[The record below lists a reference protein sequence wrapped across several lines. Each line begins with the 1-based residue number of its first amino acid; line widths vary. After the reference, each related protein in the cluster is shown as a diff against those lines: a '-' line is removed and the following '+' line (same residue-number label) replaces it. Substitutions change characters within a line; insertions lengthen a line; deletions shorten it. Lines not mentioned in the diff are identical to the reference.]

1 MPSFPPP
8 GSVKRVID
16 PHRCSSTGEHP
27 TFCFFISAISAW
39 DVVAHQEEF
48 VYVVL
53 VGRMHCYLGWWERE
67 DQPAMTCIDRLV
79 PEHVSEECSVNLRI
93 RAVED
98 DVSTV
103 NHARQYIPFGPR
115 GSTVSITGSLHPP
128 APAPTAGSSGR
139 GPWRP

>member
-27 TFCFFISAISAW
+27 TFFFFISAINAW
-39 DVVAHQEEF
+39 TSSHIKKR
-48 VYVVL
+48 YVVL
-53 VGRMHCYLGWWERE
+53 GGRMHCYLGWRERK

-79 PEHVSEECSVNLRI
+79 LEHVSEECSVSLRI
-93 RAVED
+93 RAVDD

-103 NHARQYIPFGPR
+103 NHARQYIPFGSR
-115 GSTVSITGSLHPP
+115 GSTVSVTGSLHPP
-128 APAPTAGSSGR
+128 APEATARWSDR
-139 GPWRP
+139 GL